1 MLISQDLKYAVAK
14 YYYYFMKIVYDGDCP
29 FCSKYVRL
37 IQLRKTV
44 GHVELMNARGNT
56 EIQQK
61 LKELSIDVNQGMVL
75 IDGEDIYFA
84 EDCVHRLALLSTSS
98 TLFNR
103 INKLVFRYKVLSK
116 ILYPIMKTGRNF
128 VLFILRRKQI

>member
-1 MLISQDLKYAVAK
+1 MITQAQKFAIIDGKN
-14 YYYYFMKIVYDGDCP
+14 MKIVYDGECP

-37 IQLRKTV
+37 IHLRKTI
-44 GHVELMNARGNT
+44 GHVELINART
-56 EIQQK
+56 DTSIQEK
-61 LKELSIDVNQGMVL
+61 LKELSIDINQGMVL
-75 IDGEDIYFA
+75 IDAEDVYFA

-98 TLFNR
+98 TFFNR
-103 INKLVFRYKVLSK
+103 INKFVFKNKILSK

>member
-1 MLISQDLKYAVAK
+1 
-14 YYYYFMKIVYDGDCP
+14 MKIIYDGECP

-37 IQLRKTV
+37 IQLKNTV
-44 GHVELMNARGNT
+44 GYVELINAREDNAM
-56 EIQQK
+56 QKK
-61 LKELSIDVNQGMVL
+61 LKEMSIDINQGMVL
-75 IDGEDIYFA
+75 IDNKDIYFA
-84 EDCVHRLALLSTSS
+84 EECVHRLALLSTSS

-103 INKLVFRYKVLSK
+103 FNKFVFKHKILSK

>member
-1 MLISQDLKYAVAK
+1 MITLDQKFAIIDNKN
-14 YYYYFMKIVYDGDCP
+14 MKIIYDGDCP

-37 IQLRKTV
+37 IKLKKTIGDVQLI
-44 GHVELMNARGNT
+44 NARSDKLIK
-56 EIQQK
+56 EK
-61 LKELSIDVNQGMVL
+61 LKKLSIDVNQGMVL

-103 INKLVFRYKVLSK
+103 INKFVFRHKILSN
-116 ILYPIMKTGRNF
+116 ILYPIMKAGRNLI
-128 VLFILRRKQI
+128 LFILNRKKI

>member
-1 MLISQDLKYAVAK
+1 
-14 YYYYFMKIVYDGDCP
+14 MKIIYDGECP

-37 IQLRKTV
+37 IQLKKTV
-44 GHVELMNARGNT
+44 GYVELINARSDT
-56 EIQQK
+56 SIKEK
-61 LKELSIDVNQGMVL
+61 LKDHSIDINQGMVL

-103 INKLVFRYKVLSK
+103 LNKFVFKHKFLSK

-128 VLFILRRKQI
+128 VLFMLNRKQI